1 MTLNCP
7 NCLKDFKSAWA
18 VSQHL
23 SQPLTSCLRWVD
35 QLETAMQI
43 LQDSQL
49 ADQHATPGPS
59 PHYRTSS
66 PVQNFQMDFELQTDS
81 EETAYVQDMND
92 SAGYFYGDEGGS
104 VEEPLGSQASEKPYV
119 ERFRNAAKVYRCG
132 QTFQDRFNMDPYTAY
147 RKDNLYYPFASRQDW
162 ELGSFLLCSPLS
174 MAAIDEFLGLEI
186 VKAISLSFYTAKE
199 LHGRAELLPPVPK
212 WQYRI
217 VSTTHPTKQP
227 LHLYWRNPLDC
238 IESLFSHPFFA
249 NEMDVT
255 PQCVYDTSQLPD
267 GATLL
272 GVILSSDKTNITNM
286 TGGRVTYPLLI
297 SLANIKMATRN
308 KVSSHAFLLTALLPI
323 AEFLHLVK
331 QMQSVLEARLVH
343 QCLDI
348 VLEPLKQA
356 ARIGRMMSDPLGN
369 LRYSKTT
376 LEQLLSIAC
385 DSLNIEGYFDACAP
399 FRLSGIAQPFW
410 RDWSL
415 ADPHVFF
422 TPEALHHWHHEFY
435 DQDVKWCLAAVGK
448 QELDFHFSVLQPLT
462 TFRHFKDGISKLKQ
476 VTGRAQRDMQHYI
489 VPLIADAAPHSV
501 VIAVRALMDFCYISQ
516 ATTIDEAHCQKIL
529 DALKEFHEHKQG
541 IIACG
546 AHQGAKS
553 GQVLNNWHIPK
564 LELMQSVEPNTT
576 EHAHITLI
584 KDPADSSINYDAQIC
599 QFLDH
604 REKCQNFHI
613 ATSIITCSQ
622 SQSQASTPQTTDTG
636 SEHHDESDDED
647 PHADESPLQ
656 TVLDDLQ
663 GPKRVVTD
671 FFKKAKQVSSYM
683 QVARPLRTFV
693 VGATAIHLNFN
704 PSIQRIPVDVGMAQS
719 FHSLRGQH
727 RALPDAPLPFNDLMV
742 WFKVRMQQAS
752 YHSPSIIPPA
762 LTVNASP
769 LSTTWKYGHYD
780 TTIFTVDDTGCEQWP
795 TSGLKCHDVV
805 EFLTYV
811 QHLDVMPQRHGS
823 LLECTT
829 QMHILKCAMRSAGTP
844 FGDILPLDQLRSFAH
859 IIPCFGCA
867 ADSRLTAQNSTHFAQ
882 TFFLN
887 KYIDKDFYYAISKV
901 VFCVTMIQLHCKY

>member
-18 VSQHL
+18 VSRHL
-23 SQPLTSCLRWVD
+23 SQPLTS
-35 QLETAMQI
+35 
-43 LQDSQL
+43 
-49 ADQHATPGPS
+49 
-59 PHYRTSS
+59 Y
-66 PVQNFQMDFELQTDS
+66 FQMDFELQTDS

-92 SAGYFYGDEGGS
+92 SAGYFYGDEGGVVGLES
-104 VEEPLGSQASEKPYV
+104 DLLGQALEKPYV

-162 ELGSFLLCSPLS
+162 ELSSFLLCSSLS
-174 MAAIDEFLGLEI
+174 MATIDEFLGLEI
-186 VKAISLSFYTAKE
+186 VKAISVSFYMAKE
-199 LHGRAELLPPVPK
+199 LRGRAELLPPVPK

-227 LHLYWRNPLDC
+227 LHLYWCNPLDC

-255 PQCVYDTSQLPD
+255 PQCVYDTLERDAAWLMQSQLPD

-286 TGGRVTYPLLI
+286 TGGRVAYLLLI

-323 AEFLHLVK
+323 AEFLHPVK

-348 VLEPLKQA
+348 VLELLKQA
-356 ARIGRMMSDPLGN
+356 ARIGWMMSDPLGN

-385 DSLNIEGYFDACAP
+385 DSLDVEGYFDACTP

-410 RDWSL
+410 CDWSL

-435 DQDVKWCLAAVGK
+435 DHNVKWCLAAVGE

-462 TFRHFKDGISKLKQ
+462 MFRHFKDGISKLKQ

-489 VPLIADAAPHSV
+489 VALIADAAPRSV
-501 VIAVRALMDFCYISQ
+501 VIAVP
-516 ATTIDEAHCQKIL
+516 TTIDEAHCQKIL

-546 AHQGAKS
+546 ARRGAKS

-564 LELMQSVEPNTT
+564 LELMQSVEP
-576 EHAHITLI
+576 
-584 KDPADSSINYDAQIC
+584 SIRQ
-599 QFLDH
+599 
-604 REKCQNFHI
+604 KCQNFHI
-613 ATSIITCSQ
+613 ATSIITRSQ
-622 SQSQASTPQTTDTG
+622 SQSQASTPQTTDT
-636 SEHHDESDDED
+636 
-647 PHADESPLQ
+647 
-656 TVLDDLQ
+656 VLDDLR

-683 QVARPLRTFV
+683 QVARPLHTFIV
-693 VGATAIHLNFN
+693 SATAIHLNFD
-704 PSIQRIPVDVGMAQS
+704 PSIRHIPVDVGMAQS
-719 FHSLRGQH
+719 FHSLRGQR
-727 RALPDAPLPFNDLMV
+727 RALPDTPLPFNDLMV
-742 WFKVRMQQAS
+742 WFKVHVQQAS

-762 LTVNASP
+762 LTVNASSP
-769 LSTTWKYGHYD
+769 SATWKYGHYD
-780 TTIFTVDDTGCEQWP
+780 TAIFTVDDTRREQWP
-795 TSGLKCHDVV
+795 TSGLK
-805 EFLTYV
+805 
-811 QHLDVMPQRHGS
+811 
-823 LLECTT
+823 
-829 QMHILKCAMRSAGTP
+829 GTP
-844 FGDILPLDQLRSFAH
+844 FGDILPLDQLCSFAH

-867 ADSRLTAQNSTHFAQ
+867 ADSCLTAQNSTHFAQ

-887 KYIDKDFYYAISKV
+887 KYIDKDFYYAISN
-901 VFCVTMIQLHCKY
+901 